1 MPTYEYECKKCGH
14 QFETVQSIK
23 DDRLKKCPKSECPD
37 GSGKGKV
44 ERLIGAGGGLLF
56 KGSGFYITDYRS
68 DNYKKS
74 AKADKPGGGDKSSDG
89 KSSDDKSSDDKSS
102 NDKSSNDKSSG
113 STSSDAKTSDG
124 KSSDG
129 KSSTGKSSSAD

>member
-44 ERLIGAGGGLLF
+44 ERLIGAGGGSLF
-56 KGSGFYITDYRS
+56 KGTGFYITDYRS

-89 KSSDDKSSDDKSS
+89 KSSDT
-102 NDKSSNDKSSG
+102 KSSG

>member
-74 AKADKPGGGDKSSDG
+74 AKADKPGGGDKSSA
-89 KSSDDKSSDDKSS
+89 DKPGGGDKSS

-129 KSSTGKSSSAD
+129 KSSTSKSSSAD

>member
-102 NDKSSNDKSSG
+102 NDKSSG

>member
-89 KSSDDKSSDDKSS
+89 KSSDGKSS

>member
-74 AKADKPGGGDKSSDG
+74 AKADKPGGGDKSSA
-89 KSSDDKSSDDKSS
+89 DKPGGGD
-102 NDKSSNDKSSG
+102 
-113 STSSDAKTSDG
+113 
-124 KSSDG
+124 
-129 KSSTGKSSSAD
+129 

>member
-74 AKADKPGGGDKSSDG
+74 AKADKPGGGDKSS
-89 KSSDDKSSDDKSS
+89 
-102 NDKSSNDKSSG
+102 NDKSSG